1 MKISLFLYIRGT
13 EYLQNSASFP
23 LLHNYCFK
31 SKVTTWWFG
40 FPPAH
45 AKQKHKPFHSS
56 PGFLWGTQ
64 IRLTVAVYKITVH
77 WWKAKGQVIESMC
90 GQDTNPSPMNLFLF
104 T

>member
-1 MKISLFLYIRGT
+1 MKISLFLYIR
-13 EYLQNSASFP
+13 EQNTCRTVLPFLCCIIIALNQK
-23 LLHNYCFK
+23 LLHGGSGSLQHTQNK
-31 SKVTTWWFG
+31 NTSHSI
-40 FPPAH
+40 AH
-45 AKQKHKPFHSS
+45 LGSS
-56 PGFLWGTQ
+56 GGTQ